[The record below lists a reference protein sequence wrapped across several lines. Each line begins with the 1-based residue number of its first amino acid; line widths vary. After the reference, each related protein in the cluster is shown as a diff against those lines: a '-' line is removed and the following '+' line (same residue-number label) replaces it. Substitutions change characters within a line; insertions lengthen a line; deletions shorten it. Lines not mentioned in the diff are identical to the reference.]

1 MFRDAQEELKRLERE
16 LLAEE
21 EEAQTPEEEGE
32 EEEELTQEELEQ
44 ILELLDEKP
53 ESAMDMPEDY
63 DAVRNYDGQ
72 VRNFANNY
80 TAYNADRT
88 DTELESYSREVREG
102 SEDRSL
108 AGLSAL
114 ALALMAG
121 ILGVLVWWLV
131 RYQGLL

>member
-21 EEAQTPEEEGE
+21 EEEQTPEE
-32 EEEELTQEELEQ
+32 EEEELTQDELEQ
-44 ILELLDEKP
+44 ILELLEEEP
-53 ESAMDMPEDY
+53 ETAMDMPEDY

-72 VRNFANNY
+72 IRNFANNY
-80 TAYNADRT
+80 TAYNADHT

-102 SEDRSL
+102 SGDRSL

-114 ALALMAG
+114 AMALMAG
-121 ILGVLVWWLV
+121 ILGVLVWWRV

>member
-21 EEAQTPEEEGE
+21 EEEQTT
-32 EEEELTQEELEQ
+32 EEEELAQDALEE
-44 ILELLDEKP
+44 ILEEEP
-53 ESAMDMPEDY
+53 ESAMDIPEDY
-63 DAVRNYDGQ
+63 DAVRNYNGQ
-72 VRNFANNY
+72 IRNFANNY

-102 SEDRSL
+102 SENRGL

-114 ALALMAG
+114 ALALIAG

-131 RYQGLL
+131 RYRGLL

>member
-21 EEAQTPEEEGE
+21 EEEQTPEE
-32 EEEELTQEELEQ
+32 EEEELTQDELEQ
-44 ILELLDEKP
+44 ILELLEEEP
-53 ESAMDMPEDY
+53 ETAMDMPEDY

-102 SEDRSL
+102 SGDRSL

-114 ALALMAG
+114 AMALMAG

>member
-21 EEAQTPEEEGE
+21 EEEQTPEE
-32 EEEELTQEELEQ
+32 EEEELTQDELDQ
-44 ILELLDEKP
+44 ILELLEEEP
-53 ESAMDMPEDY
+53 ETAMDMPEDY
-63 DAVRNYDGQ
+63 DAVRNYNGQ

-88 DTELESYSREVREG
+88 DTELESYSREVREESG
-102 SEDRSL
+102 DRSL

-114 ALALMAG
+114 AMALMAG